1 MTRRSEGSVAGVDG
15 LRLAYRAWE
24 AVSPRAGI
32 VVVHGLGEHSGRYE
46 HFAETMASFAISTYA
61 LDQRGHGLSDGRR
74 GHVPSFDVFL
84 REIDRFRREVEGL
97 AEYRLPLFLLGQSMG
112 GLIALR
118 YVEEHESRF
127 RGAVLCSPWLATSM
141 PVARRKIMAANA
153 LKRVLPALPF
163 RSNMNAEHF
172 SHDPDVVQAY
182 RADPLVH
189 DRITP
194 RLFVEVSAAMGV
206 VLQRSDRI
214 REPLLFLLGGDDR
227 LVDTDRTVR
236 FAQSMTGADVTVRV
250 FPGLYHELLQ
260 EVERSR
266 IFREIGD
273 WIRTRLRRAGDG
285 DGDGDGDG

>member
-1 MTRRSEGSVAGVDG
+1 MTRRSEGSVDGVNG
-15 LRLAYRAWE
+15 LRLAYRSWE
-24 AVSPRAGI
+24 ALSARAGI

-46 HFAETMASFAISTYA
+46 QFGEAMVAFAISTYA
-61 LDQRGHGLSDGRR
+61 LDLRGHGLSDGRR

-84 REIDRFRREVEGL
+84 RELDRFRREVEGL
-97 AEYRLPLFLLGQSMG
+97 ADYRLPLFVLGQSMG

-118 YVEEHESRF
+118 YVEEHEARF
-127 RGAVLCSPWLATSM
+127 RGAIICSPWLATSI
-141 PVARRKIMAANA
+141 PVPRWKIMAANA

-163 RSNMNAEHF
+163 HSSMDPELF
-172 SHDPDVVQAY
+172 THDPDVVQAY

-206 VLQRSDRI
+206 VLLRSDRI
-214 REPLLFLLGGDDR
+214 REPLLFLLGRDDR

-236 FAQSMTGADVTVRV
+236 FAQSMTGVDVAVRV

-260 EVERSR
+260 EVERQR
-266 IFREIGD
+266 IFREISD
-273 WIRTRLRRAGDG
+273 WIYRRLRRVGDG
-285 DGDGDGDG
+285 AVSAGGGA